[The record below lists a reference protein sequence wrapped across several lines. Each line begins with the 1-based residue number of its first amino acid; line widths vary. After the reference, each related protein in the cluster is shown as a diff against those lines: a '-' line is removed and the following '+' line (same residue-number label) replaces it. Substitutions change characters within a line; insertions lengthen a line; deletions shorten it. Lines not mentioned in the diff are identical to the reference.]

1 MQNDYKGE
9 KIMSQKVQRKYTLNI
24 QGVVEIDDQ
33 RITIAIEDKGE
44 YDLAELMKAFDGNE
58 CKIAVSYDEEY
69 APEVD
74 TETGEV
80 I

>member
-1 MQNDYKGE
+1 MA
-9 KIMSQKVQRKYTLNI
+9 QKVSKKYALNI
-24 QGVVEIDDQ
+24 QGIVSIDKNGRIIVSVEDRGDF
-33 RITIAIEDKGE
+33 
-44 YDLAELMKAFDGNE
+44 DLSELMDAFDGNE

-74 TETGEV
+74 PETGEV

>member
-1 MQNDYKGE
+1 MAQ
-9 KIMSQKVQRKYTLNI
+9 KIQRKYALNV
-24 QGVVEIDDQ
+24 QGVVEIDDGH
-33 RITIAIEDKGE
+33 ITITIEEKGE

>member
-1 MQNDYKGE
+1 MA
-9 KIMSQKVQRKYTLNI
+9 QKVQRKYALNI
-24 QGVVEIDDQ
+24 QGVVGIDDG
-33 RITIAIEDKGE
+33 RISIAIEDKGE

-69 APEVD
+69 APD
-74 TETGEV
+74 IDDETGEV

>member
-1 MQNDYKGE
+1 MMAR
-9 KIMSQKVQRKYTLNI
+9 KIQRKYALNV
-24 QGVVEIDDQ
+24 QGVVEIDDGH
-33 RITIAIEDKGE
+33 ITIAIADKGE

-58 CKIAVSYDEEY
+58 CKISVSYDEEY

-74 TETGEV
+74 PETGEV

>member
-1 MQNDYKGE
+1 MA
-9 KIMSQKVQRKYTLNI
+9 QKVQRKYTLNV
-24 QGVVEIDDQ
+24 QGVVVIDDG
-33 RITIAIEDKGE
+33 RISVCVEDKGE

-74 TETGEV
+74 DETGEL

>member
-1 MQNDYKGE
+1 MA
-9 KIMSQKVQRKYTLNI
+9 QKVQRKYALNI
-24 QGVVEIDDQ
+24 QGVVEINDGC
-33 RITIAIEDKGE
+33 ITVSVEDRGE
-44 YDLAELMKAFDGNE
+44 FDLAELMKAFDGNE

-69 APEVD
+69 APDVD

>member
-1 MQNDYKGE
+1 MAQ
-9 KIMSQKVQRKYTLNI
+9 KIQRKYALNV
-24 QGVVEIDDQ
+24 QGVVEIDNGH
-33 RITIAIEDKGE
+33 ITITIEEKGE

-69 APEVD
+69 APEID